1 MTNDA
6 TTRATDTLDLGHF
19 SISLAV
25 RDMEAAKAFYDTL
38 GFRRIAGDGKR
49 FVVLASGTAKI
60 GLFHGMFEGNLITFN
75 PPDARAIEAAMRAAG
90 YSPDKPTEP
99 GDGPA
104 HFVIKDPD
112 GNVLLV
118 DQHEA
123 TPK

>member
-1 MTNDA
+1 MANDA
-6 TTRATDTLDLGHF
+6 SKPSSGPLDLGHF

-25 RDMEAAKAFYDTL
+25 ADMEAAKSFYETL
-38 GFRRIAGDGKR
+38 GFRRIAGDGKK
-49 FVVLASGTAKI
+49 FLVLASGTAKI
-60 GLFHGMFEGNLITFN
+60 GLFHGMFEGNMITLN
-75 PPDARAIEAAMRAAG
+75 PPDARAIERTLQAAG
-90 YSPDKPTEP
+90 YRTDKATEP